1 MRYQLTRMAPILITA
16 VCLAACGTTS
26 TVPEATG
33 YGAEPPLPAPTN
45 ALIPTVN
52 IAPAK
57 GFAADDRPVAVD
69 GFSVNAFARNL
80 DHPRWLYTLPNGDVL
95 VAEADAPA
103 VHDQTGGP
111 IKRLMGWVRKEVM
124 KRAGA
129 GVPSPNKIILL
140 RDTNGSGVAQMKTVF
155 IEDLNSPFGISLIGN
170 DLYVADTDALLRFPY
185 LPGATTITSPGV
197 KVTDLPAGPIDHHWT
212 KNIIA
217 SADGTHLFITVGS
230 NSNAAENG
238 IEVEG
243 DRARI
248 LDFDIKAAKAR
259 VFATGLRNAN
269 GLAWQPQTGA
279 LWAAVNERDDIGNDL
294 VPDYMTA
301 VRDGAF
307 YGWPYSY
314 YGSHVDARVEPQRP
328 DLVATAIVPDYSLG
342 NHTASL
348 GLTFYDGIL
357 FPPHYRDGAFVG
369 QHGSWNRKPGTGYKV
384 VFIPFSNGKPSGP
397 PEDFVSGFLDAQ
409 GNAKGRP
416 VGLTVDKSGA
426 LLVADDVGNA
436 IWRVIPAKEKTP

>member
-1 MRYQLTRMAPILITA
+1 MNILKPKTALTLAALG
-16 VCLAACGTTS
+16 CLAACGATS
-26 TVPEATG
+26 TAPEVAG
-33 YGAEPPLPAPTN
+33 YGAAPPLPEPTKS
-45 ALIPTVN
+45 LLTTVN
-52 IAPAK
+52 IAPAR
-57 GFAADDRPVAVD
+57 GFGADDRPEAVG
-69 GFSVNAFARNL
+69 GFAVNAFARDL
-80 DHPRWLYTLPNGDVL
+80 DHPRWIYVLPNGDVL

-103 VHDQTGGP
+103 VHDQAGGP
-111 IKRLMGWVRKEVM
+111 ITRLVSWARKQVM

-140 RDTNGSGVAQMKTVF
+140 RAASGGVAAQTRTVL
-155 IEDLNSPFGISLIGN
+155 IDGLNSPFGMALVGN

-185 LPGATTITSPGV
+185 VPGETVITSLGV
-197 KVTDLPAGPIDHHWT
+197 KVADLPAGPIDHHWT

-238 IEVEG
+238 IDVEA

-269 GLAWQPQTGA
+269 GMSWQPQTA
-279 LWAAVNERDDIGNDL
+279 ELWAAVNERDDLGNDL

-301 VRDGAF
+301 VHDGAF

-314 YGSHVDARVEPQRP
+314 YGSHVDTRVKPQRP
-328 DLVATAIVPDYSLG
+328 DLVAKATVPDYALG

-348 GLTFYDGIL
+348 GLTFYSATL
-357 FPPHYRDGAFVG
+357 FPQHYRNGAFVG
-369 QHGSWNRKPGTGYKV
+369 QHGSWNRKPRTGYKV
-384 VFIPFSNGKPSGP
+384 VFVPFANGKPSGP
-397 PEDFVSGFLDAQ
+397 PEDFLTGFLDSD

-416 VGLTVDKSGA
+416 VGVAVDRDGA

-436 IWRVIPAKEKTP
+436 IWRVVPTKTNAP

>member
-1 MRYQLTRMAPILITA
+1 MTNDLSAYQDGTFLDNGRLPRCLWRDFDRSGDDLLRRCAAFAGTHELAYIHCQHCSRQRLRRRRSPVPIA
-16 VCLAACGTTS
+16 
-26 TVPEATG
+26 
-33 YGAEPPLPAPTN
+33 
-45 ALIPTVN
+45 
-52 IAPAK
+52 
-57 GFAADDRPVAVD
+57 

-80 DHPRWLYTLPNGDVL
+80 DHPRWLYSLPNGDVL

-103 VHDQTGGP
+103 VHDQTGNP
-111 IKRLMGWVRKEVM
+111 IKRLIGWVRKEVM

-129 GVPSPNKIILL
+129 GLPSPNKIVLL
-140 RDTNGSGVAQMKTVF
+140 RDANGSGVARTKTVF
-155 IEDLNSPFGISLIGN
+155 IEGLNSPFGMSLIGN

-185 LPGATTITSPGV
+185 SPGETMITSPGV
-197 KVTDLPAGPIDHHWT
+197 KVADLPAGPIDHHWT

-217 SADGTHLFITVGS
+217 SADGARLFITVGS

-238 IEVEG
+238 IEVER

-248 LDFDIKAAKAR
+248 LVFDIRAGKAR

-269 GLAWQPQTGA
+269 GLAWQPKTGA

-314 YGSHVDARVEPQRP
+314 YGSHVDARIQPPRP
-328 DLVATAIVPDYSLG
+328 DLVSTAVVPDYALG

-348 GLTFYDGIL
+348 GLTFYDAAL
-357 FPPHYRDGAFVG
+357 FPDTIV
-369 QHGSWNRKPGTGYKV
+369 T
-384 VFIPFSNGKPSGP
+384 
-397 PEDFVSGFLDAQ
+397 
-409 GNAKGRP
+409 
-416 VGLTVDKSGA
+416 A
-426 LLVADDVGNA
+426 LS
-436 IWRVIPAKEKTP
+436 